1 MRHPECF
8 KAASH
13 GIQPG
18 RLMGDP
24 LLPFES
30 TPTTTA
36 RQREEPVTACGRTH
50 GKRHQA
56 DVRLGRWRGPER
68 QLHEVLLT

>member
-18 RLMGDP
+18 RRDP

-36 RQREEPVTACGRTH
+36 RQRERSPAVERGID
-50 GKRHQA
+50 A
-56 DVRLGRWRGPER
+56 DGQFVPFATGGLKAS
-68 QLHEVLLT
+68 